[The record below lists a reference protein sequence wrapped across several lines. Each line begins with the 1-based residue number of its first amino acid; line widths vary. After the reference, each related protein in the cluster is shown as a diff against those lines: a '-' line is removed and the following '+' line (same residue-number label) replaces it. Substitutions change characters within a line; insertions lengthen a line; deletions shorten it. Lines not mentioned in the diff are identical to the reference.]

1 MKLILMTRP
10 EFFVEEHQILTA
22 LFDEGLDTLHLR
34 KPNSEPVYSERLLS
48 LIPDGYRKKIVVH
61 DHFYLKQE
69 YGLKGIHLSNRN
81 AEVTQNYKG
90 HISCSCHNAQEL
102 SNASS
107 FSDYMFLG
115 PLYDS
120 LEQDELNSSLSQ
132 STLRQLAQKR
142 IINKKVMAFG
152 GLGLDDISELRDFGF
167 GGFVILGDIW
177 NRFNIHTSC
186 DYRDVVHHFRKLRK
200 AVD

>member
-81 AEVTQNYKG
+81 AEVTQNFKG

-107 FSDYMFLG
+107 FSDYMFTFSIYTAPNG
-115 PLYDS
+115 
-120 LEQDELNSSLSQ
+120 
-132 STLRQLAQKR
+132 
-142 IINKKVMAFG
+142 
-152 GLGLDDISELRDFGF
+152 SEKNYQQESDGFWWHWFRRYFRTQRFWIRWLRDFGRYMESF
-167 GGFVILGDIW
+167 QYPHELRLQRRGTPFPKTSQSCRLIAILLL
-177 NRFNIHTSC
+177 SQ
-186 DYRDVVHHFRKLRK
+186 L
-200 AVD
+200 

>member
-48 LIPDGYRKKIVVH
+48 LIPEGYRKKIVVH

-81 AEVTQNYKG
+81 TEIAQNYKG
-90 HISCSCHNAQEL
+90 HISCSCHNTQEL
-102 SNASS
+102 SNCTS
-107 FSDYMFLG
+107 FCDYMLLG
-115 PLYDS
+115 PLFDS
-120 LEQDELNSSLSQ
+120 LDQDELNPALSIQ
-132 STLRQLAQKR
+132 MLRQMAQKKV
-142 IINKKVMAFG
+142 INKKVMAFG
-152 GLGLDDISELRDFGF
+152 GIGLNDIQELSNLSF

-177 NRFNIHTSC
+177 NRFNIHSSS
-186 DYRDVVHHFRKLRK
+186 DYKEVIHHFRKLRK

>member
-81 AEVTQNYKG
+81 AEMTQNFKG

-120 LEQDELNSSLSQ
+120 LEQDELNSTLSQ
-132 STLRQLAQKR
+132 STLRQ
-142 IINKKVMAFG
+142 
-152 GLGLDDISELRDFGF
+152 LRDFGF